1 MSSTFFGFDI
11 ALSGLTTSMA
21 QISTTAHNISN
32 AETEGYT
39 RQIVSTRAGNPQSVN
54 NTVGMIGTGTT
65 AIEITQE
72 RSLYYDDK
80 YRKSNALTGEYATIN
95 EYLASIENYFNETD
109 ENGFTTMFD
118 NFFNSLSNLSNDTS
132 SQEKRTAV
140 SLQAQSFTEYFNNL
154 YENLQNVQADLN
166 TEIKNQV
173 DRINSITKR
182 VAALNQQIDVIEF
195 SGQNANDLRDQRAV
209 LIDELSSY
217 GKVEFSEK
225 TINKGKNNIG
235 QKSTLLKFNGEAI
248 VNNFNSRNLYCKVR
262 QNKDNQNDVNG
273 LYDIVWEDTGDDLNL
288 FGTATQGSLDAIVK
302 LRDGNNLRNLSGT
315 ASGNKGDKEIILN
328 DTTINDIY
336 KLNAPEQ
343 GYITIDGHDYEYTD
357 FEVTEVDNN
366 GKKSFSYKFYLS
378 EELKD
383 DVNDK
388 NGAIGNSIA
397 FKGIAHY
404 MSEMN
409 EFLRTFSNEFNN
421 IHNDGTD
428 LDGQQG
434 IDMFVYKDNITGS
447 KSELTET
454 DELTEFRS
462 TEASYYHMTAG
473 NIEIADD
480 IISEPRKIVTSKNV
494 DNGVS
499 DNGKLLDM
507 MALKSDE
514 SMFKQ
519 GKPMAFLQSMVSEI
533 GVDRAAYKRFA
544 QNQSDITNSINTQR
558 LSISS
563 VDVDEEGMNLVK
575 FQKAYEL
582 SAKAFNVMNE
592 IYNKLINE
600 LGI

>member
-21 QISTTAHNISN
+21 QISTTSHNISN

-39 RQIVSTRAGNPQSVN
+39 RQIVSTRASDPQSVN
-54 NTVGMIGTGTT
+54 NSVGMIGTGAT
-65 AIEITQE
+65 AVSITQE
-72 RSLYYDDK
+72 RSLYDDDK

-95 EYLASIENYFNETD
+95 DYLASMENYFNETD

-154 YENLQNVQADLN
+154 YENLQSVQADLN
-166 TEIKNQV
+166 TEVKNQV

-182 VAALNQQIDVIEF
+182 VASLNQQIDVIEF
-195 SGQNANDLRDQRAV
+195 SGQNANDLRDQRAL

-217 GKVEFSEK
+217 GKVEFSER
-225 TINKGKNNIG
+225 TINKGKNSVG
-235 QKSTLLKFNGEAI
+235 QKSAILKFNGEAI
-248 VNNFNSRNLYCKVR
+248 VNNFNSRNLYCKIR
-262 QNKDNQNDVNG
+262 QNKDNQNDVKG

-288 FGTATQGSLDAIVK
+288 FGSATQGSLDALIK
-302 LRDGNNLRNLSGT
+302 LRDGNNQRNLSGT

-343 GYITIDGHDYEYTD
+343 GYVTIDGHDYEYTD
-357 FEVTEVDNN
+357 FEVKEVDNN
-366 GKKSFSYKFYLS
+366 GKKSFSYTFYLS
-378 EELKD
+378 EELKE

-388 NGAIGNSIA
+388 EGSIGNSIA
-397 FKGIAHY
+397 FKGITHY

-421 IHNDGTD
+421 IHNDGMD

-434 IDMFVYKDNITGS
+434 IDMFVYKDKITGN
-447 KSELTET
+447 KNELTET
-454 DELTEFRS
+454 DELSGFSS
-462 TEASYYHMTAG
+462 TETSYYHMTAG
-473 NIEIADD
+473 NIEISDD
-480 IISEPRKIVTSKNV
+480 IIKEPRKIVTSKNV

-499 DNGKLLDM
+499 DNETLLDM

-519 GKPMAFLQSMVSEI
+519 GKPMSFLQSMVSEI
-533 GVDRAAYKRFA
+533 SVDRAAFKRFA

-582 SAKAFNVMNE
+582 SAKAFTVMNE

-600 LGI
+600 LGV